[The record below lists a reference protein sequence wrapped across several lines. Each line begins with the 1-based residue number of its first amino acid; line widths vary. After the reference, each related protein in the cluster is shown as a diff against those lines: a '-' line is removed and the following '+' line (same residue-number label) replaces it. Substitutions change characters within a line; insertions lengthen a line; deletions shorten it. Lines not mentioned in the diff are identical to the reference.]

1 MTSTSSPSD
10 TLAAWMAREA
20 ELRGRIRGTGI
31 ARPEQFFGL
40 TGLQS
45 LQAMMDGDIPFPP
58 MSKTLDFL
66 VVEVSPGQ
74 AVVQGRPMLAHY
86 NPLSC
91 VHGGWAATLLDTA
104 LACSVHTLLPVGK
117 AYTTIE
123 LKVNYVKALTE
134 DVPLVRAIGNIIHQ
148 GNRTATADGRLVGPD
163 GTLYAHASTTCIIFD
178 AAKGRS
184 NAA

>member
-1 MTSTSSPSD
+1 MTSISSPSD
-10 TLAAWMAREA
+10 TLAAWMARED
-20 ELRGRIRGTGI
+20 ELRARIRGPGI

-45 LQAMMDGDIPFPP
+45 LQAMMNGDIPFPP

-74 AVVQGRPMLAHY
+74 AVVQGKPKLEHY

-104 LACSVHTLLPVGK
+104 LACAVHTLLPAGR
-117 AYTTIE
+117 AYTTLE
-123 LKVNYVKALTE
+123 LKVNFVKALTE
-134 DVPLVRAIGNIIHQ
+134 DVPLVRAIGSSIHQ
-148 GNRTATADGRLVGPD
+148 GSRIATADGRLVGPD
-163 GTLYAHASTTCIIFD
+163 GTLYAHALTTCMIFD
-178 AAKGRS
+178 TTKTRS
-184 NAA
+184 SP